1 MLLTRQRK
9 PGKRSGLLFLAVVV
23 LAATACSSSDP
34 TSPTLMAVSYSGP
47 FSGQM
52 IITTDTASP
61 GRATTTCQITVALG
75 GTLKIIVAPAGDKD
89 TTHAEMSG
97 AQTETSRTAGTLCAG
112 APLTG
117 SVAWNVPASG
127 TTSLAFSGQTITTL
141 ADATVSTEGISF
153 TGSLSGGV
161 ITGTMIL
168 THATSG
174 TSQTPGSTVKGNGT
188 ATFAVTLR

>member
-1 MLLTRQRK
+1 MAANTGIPGRLLIA
-9 PGKRSGLLFLAVVV
+9 PVVLAV
-23 LAATACSSSDP
+23 LAATACGGSSDP
-34 TSPTLMAVSYSGP
+34 TSPTLMAQTYSGP

-52 IITTDTASP
+52 IITIDTAIP

-75 GTLKIIVAPAGDKD
+75 GTLKIIIAPAGDKD

-127 TTSLAFSGQTITTL
+127 TTSLAFSGQTIATS